1 MFSIPI
7 VIGEG
12 LEFAERLVKTGDND
26 LADEESNQESL
37 DLSGMQCRWAK
48 IQPPEPEFEVVS
60 LLVFARKNQR
70 DVFARVFSLIDE
82 IYGTPAKRKPI
93 SIAKL
98 KLTTAVARI
107 GLEMKTRFAEVKPVY
122 VIGAWLRTLMGFFY
136 FRTKTG
142 KKYLTKLV
150 DMTDTLVVDGKINT
164 VISGSIEQRER
175 LENSLSDMEKRGDVV
190 YGIHVSSES
199 VMSCYVRNLNDRHV
213 HFVDGAGGGYTQAA
227 KMIKKKLAFISKPA
241 ATDN

>member
-1 MFSIPI
+1 
-7 VIGEG
+7 
-12 LEFAERLVKTGDND
+12 LEFAERLVKNGGNENTEQLSEPD
-26 LADEESNQESL
+26 SL
-37 DLSGMQCRWAK
+37 DLTGMQCRWAK
-48 IQPPEPEFEVVS
+48 IQPPEPGFEVVS

-70 DVFARVFSLIDE
+70 DVFARVFSMIDE

-122 VIGAWLRTLMGFFY
+122 IIGAWLRTLMGYFY

-142 KKYLTKLV
+142 KNYLTKLV

-175 LENSLSDMEKRGDVV
+175 LENSLNDLENRGEVV

-213 HFVDGAGGGYTQAA
+213 HFVDGAGGGYTHAA
-227 KMIKKKLAFISKPA
+227 KMIKKKLALKSTPVVSG
-241 ATDN
+241 N